1 MFRLW
6 VDAKEKVYYDDGMEI
21 LKTLLLGVIQGV
33 TEWLPVSSTGHLI
46 LFDALFPLHV
56 SEQCRNLMMVLIQ
69 LGSILAVIILYWHTL
84 NPFSP
89 RMSKGERRS
98 CWSLWTKVV
107 VASVPVAIIGF
118 LLDDFIESRL
128 YTWQVVALTLALYG
142 AAYIVLERKRKGRD
156 GAIHSIDGIS
166 IPRAVGMGLFEA
178 LALVPGTSRS
188 GSTILGGMLL
198 GVDRK
203 TASKFSFFLAIPA
216 MFGASLLKLVKLG
229 FALSGYEWTLVAFG
243 FVVSFVVSLFAIKA
257 LMRYLTSHDFQ
268 VFGWY
273 RVILAI
279 LVVLFFSLA

>member
-1 MFRLW
+1 
-6 VDAKEKVYYDDGMEI
+6 MEV
-21 LKTLLLGVIQGV
+21 LKTLLLGVIQGI

-56 SEQCRNLMMVLIQ
+56 SEQCRNLLMVLIQ

-89 RMSKGERRS
+89 GMGREDRRS
-98 CWSLWTKVV
+98 CWSLWKKVV
-107 VASVPVAIIGF
+107 VASVPVAVIGF
-118 LLDDFIESRL
+118 LLDDFIESEL
-128 YTWQVVALTLALYG
+128 YSWQVVALTLALYG
-142 AAYIVLERKRKGRD
+142 AAYIILERKRKGRD
-156 GAIHSIDGIS
+156 GTIHSIEEIS
-166 IPRAVGMGLFEA
+166 LFRAVGMGLFEA

-203 TASKFSFFLAIPA
+203 TASRFSFFLAIPA
-216 MFGASLLKLVKLG
+216 MCGASLLKLVKLG
-229 FALSGYEWTLVAFG
+229 FALSGYEWTLVALG
-243 FVVSFVVSLFAIKA
+243 FVVSFVVSLFVIKA

-268 VFGWY
+268 IFGWY

-279 LVVLFFSLA
+279 LVVLFFSFV

>member
-1 MFRLW
+1 
-6 VDAKEKVYYDDGMEI
+6 MEVV
-21 LKTLLLGVIQGV
+21 KTLLLGVIQGI

-46 LFDALFPLHV
+46 LFDALFPLRV
-56 SEQCRNLMMVLIQ
+56 SEQCRNLLMVLIQ

-89 RMSKGERRS
+89 GMSEKDRRS
-98 CWSLWTKVV
+98 CWSLWRKVV
-107 VASVPVAIIGF
+107 VASVPVAAIGF

-128 YTWQVVALTLALYG
+128 YTWQVVSLTLALYG
-142 AAYIVLERKRKGRD
+142 AAYIILERKRKGRD
-156 GAIHSIDGIS
+156 GTIHSIEEIS
-166 IPRAVGMGLFEA
+166 VSRAVGMGLFEA

-203 TASKFSFFLAIPA
+203 TASRFSFFLAIPA

-229 FALSGYEWTLVAFG
+229 FALSGYEWTLVALG
-243 FVVSFVVSLFAIKA
+243 FAVSFVVSLFAIKA

-268 VFGWY
+268 FFGWY
-273 RVILAI
+273 RIILAV
-279 LVVLFFSLA
+279 LVALVFSFV